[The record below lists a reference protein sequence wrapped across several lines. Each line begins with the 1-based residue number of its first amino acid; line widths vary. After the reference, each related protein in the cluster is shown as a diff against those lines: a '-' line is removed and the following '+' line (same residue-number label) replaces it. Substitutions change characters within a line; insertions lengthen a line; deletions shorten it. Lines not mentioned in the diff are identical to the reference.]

1 MGAIY
6 KITSPSGRMYVGQT
20 TKKVDERMTQHK
32 SIRSNRDSKSAINE
46 SIRKYGF
53 EAHVIEV
60 IEIDIPNELL
70 DEREIYWIAEL
81 KTYSKKYPEVGL
93 NLTEGGDCRP
103 TWKDDKKRVEKARK
117 RKGKNAPNW
126 GNKWSNEVKRKI
138 AKSVSNYNKIAGKK
152 PSAECHK
159 KAKEAQYVPVVAY
172 DRNGDFIGEY
182 PYIKA
187 AADALGLDRKC
198 VNDTVNG
205 VQKHTKGYFFRRREE
220 GYPMKID
227 VSGVKLQIKKRPV
240 ICYVG
245 EDVIE
250 YANPNEAAAALG
262 LWHQTIKDAA
272 NLGKPLRNG
281 YRFIYKDSQKQNRPH
296 IAGRAA

>member
-1 MGAIY
+1 MGLIY
-6 KITSPSGRMYVGQT
+6 KITSPTGRIYIGQT
-20 TKKVDERMTQHK
+20 AQTSKGRQRQYRSLRKRDGK
-32 SIRSNRDSKSAINE
+32 SLILR
-46 SIRKYGF
+46 SIRKYGWD
-53 EAHVIEV
+53 AHVFEV
-60 IEIDIPNELL
+60 VEDNIPKELL
-70 DEREIYWIAEL
+70 NEKEIYWVAKF
-81 KTYSKKYPEVGL
+81 KTYVEDSLEGM
-93 NLTEGGDCRP
+93 NLTRGGDYRES
-103 TWKDDKKRVEKARK
+103 WKNDKNRVERAKQRRGEK
-117 RKGKNAPNW
+117 APNW
-126 GNKWSNEVKRKI
+126 GKKLLEETKRKI
-138 AKSVSNYNKIAGKK
+138 AKSVSEYNKANGVK

-227 VSGVKLQIKKRPV
+227 ISGVKLLLKKRAV
-240 ICYVG
+240 LCYVG
-245 EDVIE
+245 EDVVE
-250 YANPNEAAAALG
+250 YSNPNEAAAALG

-281 YRFIYKDSQKQNRPH
+281 YRFVYKDSLN
-296 IAGRAA
+296 